1 MGFFGRDNSSNNRSS
16 SMASSKNSIQD
27 QINLVGEG
35 TVFEGTLRAESDVR
49 ASGKIVGKLDVD
61 GKAIVA
67 ESGVV
72 DGEIVATNADVA
84 GRVEGE
90 IRVSERLVLK
100 STAHVDGNIET
111 DRLVV
116 EEGAVFTGE
125 CRMGEAVSAEKSA
138 AAEKTTSSG
147 SKSSGAKKSSASKSS
162 SSTSGSGS
170 RSGSGS
176 SKSPSSGS
184 SSQKDK
190 SKATQKDE

>member
-1 MGFFGRDNSSNNRSS
+1 
-16 SMASSKNSIQD
+16 MASSKNSLQD

-90 IRVSERLVLK
+90 VRVSERLVLK
-100 STAHVDGNIET
+100 STARVDGNIQT

-125 CRMGEAVSAEKSA
+125 CRMGEALTPDSSSSSTASTKANSA
-138 AAEKTTSSG
+138 
-147 SKSSGAKKSSASKSS
+147 S
-162 SSTSGSGS
+162 SSTSGSSGSGSGSSGSS

-176 SKSPSSGS
+176 SGSGS
-184 SSQKDK
+184 SKAPSRSKGGSSSSSGNDK
-190 SKATQKDE
+190 KTADSST

>member
-1 MGFFGRDNSSNNRSS
+1 
-16 SMASSKNSIQD
+16 MASSKNSIQD

-90 IRVSERLVLK
+90 IHVSERLVLK
-100 STAHVDGNIET
+100 STARVDGNIET

-125 CRMGEAVSAEKSA
+125 CRMGEAVSAEKSGTSA
-138 AAEKTTSSG
+138 KDTSSQ
-147 SKSSGAKKSSASKSS
+147 SKGSASKG
-162 SSTSGSGS
+162 STS

-176 SKSPSSGS
+176 GSGSDSSETASSGS
-184 SSQKDK
+184 PSQKDK
-190 SKATQKDE
+190 SKATKKDE